1 MRGGKRM
8 ASFEQKLKAIL
19 SADKSQAELWEAM
32 SWDQRRKVMQDIG
45 LDDYAYD
52 EALLQD
58 GRYHEL
64 LGGMSDLYHDDFL
77 ARINGKTIKS
87 KENGRKARPYKRDSF
102 AERIMGRKF
111 NYDMK
116 SEKKKEEIKYIWYG
130 LPYNLRM
137 HAVEAF
143 NILPKDQL
151 NSMKDIP
158 YDTLES
164 KAAVAGTMSEFIDFI
179 LNHRQYSKSEKSKDA
194 AEKKWNS
201 MSDSEKVKV
210 VRHFEKDVDWMAGFG
225 VEELAS
231 ELGYPDDKKDK
242 VYNYILGKDKGY
254 LKTAWDS
261 LPHPVKDE
269 IVYDS
274 GMYEITAM
282 DASMWPWSQIS
293 DHAKKSG
300 TYNSLVSN
308 ITDAWHGAKKMENNK
323 GALDDFWES
332 QDMQMRQDL
341 FLAAG
346 FPPYDKRFTWPWS
359 AIYDKFTYDEYQEIW
374 HTVEN
379 YRMNLARYHGK
390 NKIRDLSDEERDNL
404 WESLPIEI
412 KDQFVRALG
421 IDAVIGDSGNHPYLY
436 IESISNRRGVMN
448 QLHGLLA
455 NAEMYFRKSR
465 RKSMDDES
473 FAKGD
478 ANPYSINNLERTW
491 GLMPMTNRKYA
502 LPPDAQD
509 KIDVSGKYWD
519 VMADLEEN
527 NYDTD
532 YMETSVMFQVGRFE
546 PDPPLDYEK
555 TKIDKYLEHKWE
567 EMPRNLKEQ
576 MLAKYILQPDVY
588 ADADL
593 YFLQNQMNGH
603 KYYQFEDE
611 LFMKGNDRIYAALI
625 EKAWNKKSPSDRRK
639 ALEYAG
645 AGMDIVDESISKEY
659 ADLPRRAVETIKSF
673 KPDRQWLQLTA
684 DEQDVVMNSMGLTEE
699 QAAQVRAWDPD
710 TWEKFPFSS
719 NSDYY
724 QGMDRVREMRNTTAP
739 IDQFKRGTKL
749 TRLGSTLTNP
759 Y

>member
-1 MRGGKRM
+1 MT
-8 ASFEQKLKAIL
+8 FEQKLKAIL

-87 KENGRKARPYKRDSF
+87 KKN
-102 AERIMGRKF
+102 GRKF

-116 SEKKKEEIKYIWYG
+116 SEKKKEDIKYIWYG
-130 LPYNLRM
+130 LPYNLKL
-137 HAVEAF
+137 HAVKAF
-143 NILPKDQL
+143 NILPAGEEE
-151 NSMKDIP
+151 NMRNIT
-158 YDTLES
+158 YDSLES
-164 KAAVAGTMSEFIDFI
+164 KAAIAGTMSEFIDFI
-179 LNHRQYSKSEKSKDA
+179 LNHRQYSKSEKAIDA
-194 AEKKWNS
+194 
-201 MSDSEKVKV
+201 D
-210 VRHFEKDVDWMAGFG
+210 
-225 VEELAS
+225 
-231 ELGYPDDKKDK
+231 ELGW
-242 VYNYILGKDKGY
+242 V
-254 LKTAWDS
+254 WDS
-261 LPHPVKDE
+261 LVLQGKAYSELKLAGYDNDE
-269 IVYDS
+269 ATALFDGGDS
-274 GMYEITAM
+274 WEH
-282 DASMWPWSQIS
+282 IS
-293 DHAKKSG
+293 NAA
-300 TYNSLVSN
+300 YNIDPISERTLETNLSLRMR
-308 ITDAWHGAKKMENNK
+308 KNK
-323 GALDDFWES
+323 GALHDFWES
-332 QDMQMRQDL
+332 QNMQMRQDL

-390 NKIRDLSDEERDNL
+390 
-404 WESLPIEI
+404 
-412 KDQFVRALG
+412 
-421 IDAVIGDSGNHPYLY
+421 
-436 IESISNRRGVMN
+436 
-448 QLHGLLA
+448 
-455 NAEMYFRKSR
+455 SR
-465 RKSMDDES
+465 RKSEDDES
-473 FAKGD
+473 FAKGE
-478 ANPYSINNLERTW
+478 ASPYSINNLERTW

-502 LPPDAQD
+502 LPPAAQD
-509 KIDVSGKYWD
+509 SIDVSGSYWD
-519 VMADLEEN
+519 VMMALEEN
-527 NYDTD
+527 NFDTD

-546 PDPPLDYEK
+546 PYPPLDYEK

-603 KYYQFEDE
+603 KYYEFEDE

-625 EKAWNKKSPSDRRK
+625 AKAWNKKSPSDRRK

-645 AGMDIVDESISKEY
+645 AGMDIVGESISKEY

-684 DEQDVVMNSMGLTEE
+684 EEQDIVMNSMGLTEE

-724 QGMDRVREMRNTTAP
+724 QGMDIVREMRYAAAP